1 MLFNLESLPLN
12 DEFFWADFLE
22 IRAIVH
28 PDKRFNR
35 GELDS
40 VMRSQPENYTREQS
54 QEKWRLA
61 VDFIIQRQVIFGDSY
76 PFQVSDDMDEII
88 VANQDV
94 NELNSLQH
102 LYLSLLLCA
111 NIKYIPKSRRA
122 EITRSFEVLSLP
134 IFSSLMPKGVQ
145 VVPNWAG
152 GGEEAKYTGSLFEK
166 YQAIA
171 SDIRCTSVGLKERDF
186 KKGDHGDGGL
196 DIIAWH
202 PMGDERD
209 AIPIAFVQCGCSQ
222 KEWVA
227 KQLEASY
234 AKLGSKLP
242 VTHPWATYYFLPQDL
257 RWMDGDWAY
266 KADIGNAI
274 FVDRLRLINLAR
286 ENEIIEDFPLQP
298 YVTETFSMS
307 YR

>member
-1 MLFNLESLPLN
+1 MLNNLESLPLN
-12 DEFFWADFLE
+12 DEFFWADFIE

-40 VMRSQPENYTREQS
+40 VMRNQAETFTREQS
-54 QEKWRLA
+54 QAKWRLA
-61 VDFIIQRQVIFGDSY
+61 IDFVIQRQVIFGDSY
-76 PFQVSDDMDEII
+76 PFKVSEDLDEII
-88 VANQDV
+88 VLNQDL
-94 NELNSLQH
+94 NELNPNQH
-102 LYLSLLLCA
+102 MYLSLLLCA
-111 NIKYIPKSRRA
+111 NIKYVPRDRRA
-122 EITRSFEVLSLP
+122 EITRSFEVISLP
-134 IFSSLMPKGVQ
+134 IFSSLMPKGTHVI
-145 VVPNWAG
+145 PNWAG
-152 GGEEAKYTGSLFEK
+152 GGEDARYKGSLFEK
-166 YQAIA
+166 YRSIA
-171 SDIRCTSVGLKERDF
+171 NDIRCTTVGIKERDF
-186 KKGDHGDGGL
+186 KPGDHGDGGL

-266 KADIGNAI
+266 KADIGNAV

-286 ENEIIEDFPLQP
+286 ENDIINELPLQP
-298 YVTETFSMS
+298 YVVETFGMS